1 MGVSR
6 ASHAAQLSAFDRV
19 TRRRA
24 SFLPTSS
31 ENEDQAHSKTYTNNN
46 GGLGGKQTNLKPTK
60 KMYKEGSEGKTI
72 GPVGLKTGAVGGAH
86 DHHSSAGQYNTYAG
100 DFW

>member
-1 MGVSR
+1 MQRSFPHSIVLRVDERRFYPLLAKTKIKPILKPIQTTTGVWE
-6 ASHAAQLSAFDRV
+6 
-19 TRRRA
+19 
-24 SFLPTSS
+24 
-31 ENEDQAHSKTYTNNN
+31 ENKP
-46 GGLGGKQTNLKPTK
+46 NLKPTK

-86 DHHSSAGQYNTYAG
+86 DHHSSAGQYNIYAG